1 MVALYMHQELGLQI
15 APEQIATEVVSPA
28 SSVRSPRGARRSR
41 IQATACPPPRG
52 AGMRLIAMP
61 NRGFPPSARAL
72 GLADVVIHSL
82 DQLRPELLGR
92 IDPES

>member
-1 MVALYMHQELGLQI
+1 
-15 APEQIATEVVSPA
+15 
-28 SSVRSPRGARRSR
+28 
-41 IQATACPPPRG
+41 
-52 AGMRLIAMP
+52 MRLIAMP